1 MNALF
6 CYNLDVS
13 DEEIEVIAY
22 SSYRGE
28 ESPRI
33 FILHGE
39 QIEVAGILNMWIE
52 EGLENK
58 TRKRIFKV
66 RGSDGYMHK
75 LYYAEKTMEWFYTK
89 Q

>member
-1 MNALF
+1 M
-6 CYNLDVS
+6 S

-28 ESPRI
+28 ESPRV
-33 FILHGE
+33 FILQGE
-39 QIEVAGILNMWIE
+39 KIEIMEILNMWIE
-52 EGLENK
+52 EGIEDK
-58 TRKRIFKV
+58 TRKRLFEV

-89 Q
+89 